1 MIARLGMVAC
11 LAAAALIAPGV
22 ASASKMSSSPSNSGS
37 AIDQYK
43 EKCQTPTGW
52 KLCKK
57 VHKSKLKQSKL
68 GLSQKASKALAST
81 DASTRREL
89 KSVAANSGPP
99 KEKAKV
105 GTVGTVKIGT
115 IPKNHARST
124 FGSSLTA
131 SLVPS
136 GAGSAA
142 RLAVLLAAV
151 IGICVVTGV
160 VAVRKQRV

>member
-11 LAAAALIAPGV
+11 LAAAALIVPGV

-37 AIDQYK
+37 AIDQYN

-52 KLCKK
+52 KPCKIVK
-57 VHKSKLKQSKL
+57 KSNFKQSKL
-68 GLSQKASKALAST
+68 KLSKKASKALAST
-81 DASTRREL
+81 NASTRNEL
-89 KSVAANSGPP
+89 KSVAANSGQP
-99 KEKAKV
+99 KEKAAV
-105 GTVGTVKIGT
+105 GMVTIST
-115 IPKNHARST
+115 IPKNHARSS

-131 SLVPS
+131 SLVSS

-151 IGICVVTGV
+151 IGISVVTGV

>member
-37 AIDQYK
+37 AIDQYN

-52 KLCKK
+52 KPCKIVK
-57 VHKSKLKQSKL
+57 KSKVKLSK
-68 GLSQKASKALAST
+68 KASNALAST
-81 DASTRREL
+81 SASTRSEL
-89 KSVAANSGPP
+89 KKVAANSGQP
-99 KEKAKV
+99 KEEAKV
-105 GTVGTVKIGT
+105 GAVGTVTIGK
-115 IPKNHARST
+115 IPKNSARSSA
-124 FGSSLTA
+124 FSSLTA

>member
-11 LAAAALIAPGV
+11 LAAAALIVPGV
-22 ASASKMSSSPSNSGS
+22 ASASKMSSSPDNSGS
-37 AIDQYK
+37 AVDQYN
-43 EKCQTPTGW
+43 EKCRTPTGW
-52 KLCKK
+52 KPCKIVK
-57 VHKSKLKQSKL
+57 KTKPKLSTKAKNA
-68 GLSQKASKALAST
+68 LSTT
-81 DASTRREL
+81 DPSTRDAL
-89 KSVAANSGPP
+89 TKVVKNSGQP
-99 KEKAKV
+99 KKSA
-105 GTVGTVKIGT
+105 TVGTVTIST

-131 SLVPS
+131 SLVSS

-151 IGICVVTGV
+151 IGISVVTGV